1 MFAALN
7 SGVRKGLTEQVTR
20 GRSVGLGRRL
30 GERPSKGP
38 EAGTCFMCRTNK
50 GASVTGWSVGAGG
63 LDLGVTSRPWLY
75 FAFHPK
81 SCPGLTGSL
90 GTGRVSR
97 AQRARKGS

>member
-38 EAGTCFMCRTNK
+38 EAGTCFMCCTNK
-50 GASVTGWSVGAGG
+50 GASVTG
-63 LDLGVTSRPWLY
+63 
-75 FAFHPK
+75 
-81 SCPGLTGSL
+81 
-90 GTGRVSR
+90 
-97 AQRARKGS
+97 